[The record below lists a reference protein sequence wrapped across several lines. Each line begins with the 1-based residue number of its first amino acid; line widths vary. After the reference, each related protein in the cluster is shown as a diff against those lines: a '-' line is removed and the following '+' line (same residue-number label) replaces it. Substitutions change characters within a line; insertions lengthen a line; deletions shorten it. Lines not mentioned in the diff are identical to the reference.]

1 MAMTNADVI
10 RKMSDMQLHRFLE
23 DFRVDWFDTAAT
35 FCDLCEPCKMHE
47 VLRTESKGCE
57 SCLEFWLQSDAM
69 NIHGL
74 LNPHSRNH
82 MELEGIEP

>member
-23 DFRVDWFDTAAT
+23 DFRADWFDTAAT

-47 VLRTESKGCE
+47 VLRTESSGGKRAGQAGVQI
-57 SCLEFWLQSDAM
+57 FV
-69 NIHGL
+69 GYV
-74 LNPHSRNH
+74 R
-82 MELEGIEP
+82 

>member
-1 MAMTNADVI
+1 MTNADVI
-10 RKMSDMQLHRFLE
+10 RQMNDLQLVRFLE
-23 DFRVDWFDTAAT
+23 DFRTEWFDTAAT
-35 FCDLCEPCKMHE
+35 FCDLCEPLTMHE
-47 VLRTESKGCE
+47 TLRTESKGCE
-57 SCLEFWLQSDAM
+57 ACLEFWLQSDAM